1 VGGELFH
8 FQSKAETSRNPSVKG
23 AKMTGERASVVFGVT
38 LCLPARSRFG
48 EGRAAPLSVSLQKKI
63 LEVVSHPRKAGYPS
77 V

>member
-1 VGGELFH
+1 
-8 FQSKAETSRNPSVKG
+8 
-23 AKMTGERASVVFGVT
+23 MTGERASVVFGVT

-48 EGRAAPLSVSLQKKI
+48 EGRAAPFSVSLQKKI